1 MQEGAEGRGEAEG
14 GYFCGVKG
22 ISEANNKRS
31 DDDEFEA
38 AREREKTAEGVLDR
52 EWLDTEE
59 GTLEYEPGALLR
71 AFKQSKNGEDKDSRE
86 S

>member
-1 MQEGAEGRGEAEG
+1 MFPFASSDLITTVNMAQALARAQTREEG
-14 GYFCGVKG
+14 
-22 ISEANNKRS
+22 